1 MQKHAVNILGIFS
14 YYANYM
20 RILSID
26 IGIKHL
32 AFCLFNINT
41 KENYKIEKW
50 GVIDLCNEKKSI
62 CEESKNEKKCKR
74 TPKYTKNGKA
84 FCKIHA
90 RTLKYHIPPK
100 EYKLDALKKLK
111 LHQLKELYTKL
122 ELVSD
127 TKKSKKIYLQ
137 EILAHIQQYYF
148 DFIISPKAK
157 DFNITALGRNM
168 KTKFNEIL
176 NDIESLEHVIV
187 ENQIGPLANR
197 MKTIQGMVMQH
208 FIEQDVPNIL
218 EIAASNKLKTFLD
231 IGEKTTYNQRKRLSI
246 EITDKQ
252 LKDSKLFHTWR
263 EFFISHKK
271 KDDLADSFLQGLWY
285 LRTYNFI

>member
-1 MQKHAVNILGIFS
+1 M
-14 YYANYM
+14 
-20 RILSID
+20 
-26 IGIKHL
+26 
-32 AFCLFNINT
+32 
-41 KENYKIEKW
+41 
-50 GVIDLCNEKKSI
+50 
-62 CEESKNEKKCKR
+62 
-74 TPKYTKNGKA
+74 
-84 FCKIHA
+84 
-90 RTLKYHIPPK
+90 
-100 EYKLDALKKLK
+100 
-111 LHQLKELYTKL
+111 
-122 ELVSD
+122 
-127 TKKSKKIYLQ
+127 
-137 EILAHIQQYYF
+137 AHIQQYYF

-176 NDIESLEHVIV
+176 NNIESLEHVIV

-231 IGEKTTYNQRKRLSI
+231 TGEKTTYNQRKRLSI

>member
-111 LHQLKELYTKL
+111 LHQLKELYAKL

-127 TKKSKKIYLQ
+127 IKK
-137 EILAHIQQYYF
+137 
-148 DFIISPKAK
+148 
-157 DFNITALGRNM
+157 R
-168 KTKFNEIL
+168 
-176 NDIESLEHVIV
+176 
-187 ENQIGPLANR
+187 
-197 MKTIQGMVMQH
+197 
-208 FIEQDVPNIL
+208 
-218 EIAASNKLKTFLD
+218 KLT
-231 IGEKTTYNQRKRLSI
+231 
-246 EITDKQ
+246 
-252 LKDSKLFHTWR
+252 
-263 EFFISHKK
+263 
-271 KDDLADSFLQGLWY
+271 
-285 LRTYNFI
+285 